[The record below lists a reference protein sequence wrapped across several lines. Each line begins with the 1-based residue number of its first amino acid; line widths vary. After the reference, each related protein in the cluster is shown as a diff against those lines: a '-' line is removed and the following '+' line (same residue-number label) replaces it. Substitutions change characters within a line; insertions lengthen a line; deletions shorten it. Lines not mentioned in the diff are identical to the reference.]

1 MRSRYTKQQKFDL
14 IMECRNSGLSD
25 YQWCKANH
33 VSSST
38 FYGWTQQLKKSGVQL
53 PECANIDTYAPSA
66 IPDVVKLEISP
77 DVVPTKTTSV
87 NAAQSIN
94 NYAVEI
100 TLGEASIKISNDVS
114 HSLLSTIIACIG
126 GSLC

>member
-38 FYGWTQQLKKSGVQL
+38 FYGWTQQLKKAGFQL
-53 PECANIDTYAPSA
+53 PECAGIDTYAPSVA
-66 IPDVVKLEISP
+66 PDIVKLEIVD
-77 DVVPTKTTSV
+77 DVIPTQPV
-87 NAAQSIN
+87 AGNATKIIS
-94 NYAVEI
+94 NYSVEI
-100 TLGEASIKISNDVS
+100 TLGEASIKISNDIS
-114 HSLLSTIIACIG
+114 PSLLSTIMTCIG
-126 GSLC
+126 GLLC